1 MCWHHRLGHLSF
13 AKIKALALAG
23 EIPKK
28 LTKVKPPICAG
39 CLYGTMTKVNWKRK
53 EATHGHQVFVAT
65 KPGQCVSVN
74 EMISMQVGFIV
85 QLKGMLTKK
94 RYKAVTVIVDHF
106 SCLQY
111 VHLMMTLSSEEMV
124 TAKLAFEQFAE
135 QHGITIQHYYC
146 DNSRFADN
154 DFKLACELALQRLL
168 CVASTRIFKM
178 EFPKRPSGT
187 SRRALANNS
196 FMLNRGGLQPSI
208 SHYGPT
214 FCTMHASCTALPTK
228 GDATSQLEAF
238 SSV

>member
-65 KPGQCVSVN
+65 KPGQCVSVD
-74 EMISMQVGFIV
+74 EMISMQVGFIA

-154 DFKLACELALQRLL
+154 DFKLACELALQRLTL
-168 CVASTRIFKM
+168 CGINAHFQNGISKKAIRDLSESACKQLLHAQQRWPAAIHLSLWPYVLHNACFLHST
-178 EFPKRPSGT
+178 
-187 SRRALANNS
+187 A
-196 FMLNRGGLQPSI
+196 
-208 SHYGPT
+208 
-214 FCTMHASCTALPTK
+214 
-228 GDATSQLEAF
+228 D
-238 SSV
+238 